1 MNQVVKDK
9 MAREIMVVANKYLFD
24 DIERESRF
32 YSQEEIDFES
42 KILKNY
48 EYMVRADAEV
58 NFDYK
63 QPI

>member
-24 DIERESRF
+24 NVARESRF
-32 YSQEEIDFES
+32 YSQDEVDFET

-48 EYMVRADAEV
+48 EYMVRKEAEV